1 MSKLQFGRLQHRIMH
16 ILWAQKKVSARAIT
30 DALNE
35 DETVAH
41 STVQTLLRKLEVKGA
56 VAHEVDERTFLFF
69 PLVEEHKAKKSATR
83 QLIDRVF
90 GGSIAGLMAHLLE
103 NEKISKTELE
113 EIRKRINERKP

>member
-35 DETVAH
+35 DEAVAH

-56 VAHEVDERTFLFF
+56 VAHEVDERTFLFY

-103 NEKISKTELE
+103 NEKISKAELE
-113 EIRKRINERKP
+113 EIRQRINERKL

>member
-16 ILWAQKKVSARAIT
+16 ILWARKKVSARAIT

-35 DETVAH
+35 DEVVAH

-56 VAHEVDERTFLFF
+56 VSHEVDERTFVFF
-69 PLVEEHKAKKSATR
+69 PLVEEQKAKKSATR

-103 NEKISKTELE
+103 NEKISKRELE
-113 EIRKRINERKP
+113 EIRQRINERKL

>member
-30 DALNE
+30 DALNQ
-35 DETVAH
+35 DEAVAH

-69 PLVEEHKAKKSATR
+69 PLVEEHRAKKSATR

-103 NEKISKTELE
+103 NEKISKAELE
-113 EIRKRINERKP
+113 EIRQRINERKL